1 MFKILLQ
8 FQILMV
14 IFEEKYFC
22 RKGVTGAG
30 GENRTHDLPLTK
42 GLRYHYATPA
52 TEGIR
57 SRGKRRNR
65 PGAGPIAQGRASGK
79 GAVANNSRVRK
90 ERQAAALR
98 ENLKRR
104 KARARTLAET
114 GETVADS
121 AEGSSAEPAAAPLT
135 SGPNPAAKNT

>member
-1 MFKILLQ
+1 
-8 FQILMV
+8 
-14 IFEEKYFC
+14 
-22 RKGVTGAG
+22 
-30 GENRTHDLPLTK
+30 
-42 GLRYHYATPA
+42 
-52 TEGIR
+52 
-57 SRGKRRNR
+57 
-65 PGAGPIAQGRASGK
+65 
-79 GAVANNSRVRK
+79 VANNSRVRK